1 MKTTDQLTP
10 IIDLSVPQKL
20 TLDYHPRESSSSLVP
35 QRYED
40 QVLTH
45 EKTAQEILL
54 DSYEYFDSSIVTNF
68 MNQNLFGQVNSSYQ
82 NLQSLKFSEFYELS
96 NTHFFS
102 VDDFTNTKTFYSDL
116 ALSMY
121 HNNELMYVNNFYLF
135 YDQKE
140 AMNFIGFLPD
150 NDTDTTTQ

>member
-1 MKTTDQLTP
+1 
-10 IIDLSVPQKL
+10 VPQV
-20 TLDYHPRESSSSLVP
+20 LDLNSYPGPSKPSLVP

-40 QVLTH
+40 QILTH

-54 DSYEYFDSSIVTNF
+54 DSYEYFDLSIVTNF
-68 MNQNLFGQVNSSYQ
+68 VTQNLFGQVNSSFQ

-102 VDDFTNTKTFYSDL
+102 ADDFINTKAFYSDL

-135 YDQKE
+135 YDRKE
-140 AMNFIGFLPD
+140 TMDRIGFIP
-150 NDTDTTTQ
+150 DTDTDTSTQ

>member
-1 MKTTDQLTP
+1 
-10 IIDLSVPQKL
+10 
-20 TLDYHPRESSSSLVP
+20 
-35 QRYED
+35 
-40 QVLTH
+40 
-45 EKTAQEILL
+45 
-54 DSYEYFDSSIVTNF
+54 

-135 YDQKE
+135 YHQKE

>member
-1 MKTTDQLTP
+1 
-10 IIDLSVPQKL
+10 
-20 TLDYHPRESSSSLVP
+20 VP

-40 QVLTH
+40 QILTH

-54 DSYEYFDSSIVTNF
+54 ESYEYFDTSIVTNF
-68 MNQNLFGQVNSSYQ
+68 VTQNLFGQVNSSFQ

-102 VDDFTNTKTFYSDL
+102 ADDFISTKAFYSDL

-121 HNNELMYVNNFYLF
+121 RNNELMYVNNFYLF
-135 YDQKE
+135 YDRKE
-140 AMNFIGFLPD
+140 TMDHIGFIPD
-150 NDTDTTTQ
+150 TDTDTTTQ